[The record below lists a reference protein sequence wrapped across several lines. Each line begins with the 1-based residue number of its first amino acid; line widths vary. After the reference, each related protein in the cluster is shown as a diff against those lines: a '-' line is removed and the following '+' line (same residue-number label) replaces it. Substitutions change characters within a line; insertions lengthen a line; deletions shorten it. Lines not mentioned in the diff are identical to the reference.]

1 MKSTSGAKLFLIM
14 LLCIMGLACNR
25 PGKHQQRIPAWS
37 SNDPLAIPFRIRW
50 QKFEKGN
57 LVRNNSFELG
67 KYLPIDTLKKS
78 FSIDDWQKVGKN
90 VHWVNLETNDS
101 THADEVFSGKHAI
114 KIERKVAD
122 EITDKGEGIMS
133 GFIRVI
139 PGNYSFSFYIRLHD
153 VRPYLSR
160 LGTKMYDAIEIK
172 LFFFDKNKNPLN
184 SRYLMPFK
192 GQRIDNSF
200 KSLSFANFNYI
211 KDFNWGR
218 IIAKSHNF
226 PFSDGDI
233 PDDARYVKIFIGL
246 KGTGTMWID
255 DVDFHY
261 TADNF
266 TTTERMSHLIDSV
279 FSKQD
284 MIIPT
289 PKRVT
294 RLESI
299 LIYKKGYSAASAPL
313 IIIPDNPDAENI
325 QAALLIQ
332 KHLIDILKRA
342 GADENYISA
351 IRTASDINKNHLQN
365 ARIVFSIG
373 KSELYKKFKYMLPV
387 EQIKDKPQGY
397 CIYSG
402 PDAENIIFLFGNN
415 EIGDLYASTTL
426 IQLFDRK
433 NPVLYN
439 ANIIDYP
446 DFEQRFFYI
455 RAWQSLNEFENAKK
469 TIHTLLLYKLNGA
482 YLGVNLNSNLDYYL
496 NSLETF
502 GKEWNG
508 SERFSFLQL
517 INTGFTDSFPS
528 APYNYYDILPES
540 DSLITN
546 KFLNKIIEKGYH
558 SFADGIA
565 LAPSFVCPE
574 DTTLSYNAARIMD
587 ITEKFT
593 AEKKQ
598 ILDLQHFITERYPN
612 QQFEYFTPWYNNELL
627 DFSLDYAVL
636 YLSLLRDEM
645 NKTNL
650 FWSGSSFY
658 SIKTD
663 AADINRYFSLI
674 NQPVIFL
681 DNSLITVSKRTNYNG
696 SLPYYPGKVKLYSIF
711 EAFKNNEIAYYKND
725 LKINRVFINQPVNS
739 ELEAIKL
746 ITALDFY
753 WNMSSY
759 NHDLSLWK
767 VLVTRYG
774 QEAAK
779 ILILFDEVHARLLEI
794 NYRLSRKE
802 QINKYCRTGNN
813 LINTLNK
820 HLNDLVLLLGKD
832 EKIISEL
839 EHLIAERQLLFET
852 SCSQSQYPK

>member
-1 MKSTSGAKLFLIM
+1 
-14 LLCIMGLACNR
+14 MGFACSR

-67 KYLPIDTLKKS
+67 KYMPIDTLKKS

-90 VHWVNLETNDS
+90 VHWVDLETNDS
-101 THADEVFSGKHAI
+101 THTDEVFSGKHAI
-114 KIERKVAD
+114 KIIRHVAD

-172 LFFFDKNKNPLN
+172 LFFYDKNKNPLN

-200 KSLSFANFNYI
+200 KSLSFANYDYI
-211 KDFNWGR
+211 KDFGWGR

-255 DVDFHY
+255 DIDFHY
-261 TADNF
+261 TNDNF
-266 TTTERMSHLIDSV
+266 TTAERMSHLIDSV

-289 PKRVT
+289 PKKVT
-294 RLESI
+294 RLESK
-299 LIYKKGYSAASAPL
+299 LIYKEGFSAASAPL
-313 IIIPDNPDAENI
+313 IIVPDNPGNEI
-325 QAALLIQ
+325 TQAAILIQ
-332 KHLIDILKRA
+332 KKIIELVRRA

-351 IRTASDINKNHLQN
+351 IQIVSDVNKNLLHDSRL
-365 ARIVFSIG
+365 VFSIG
-373 KSELYKKFKYMLPV
+373 KSLLYKKYKYALPL
-387 EQIKDKPQGY
+387 EEIKDKPQGY
-397 CIYSG
+397 CIYSD
-402 PDAENIIFLFGNN
+402 PEAENIIFMIGNS
-415 EIGDLYASTTL
+415 EIGDLYAATTL

-446 DFEQRFFYI
+446 DIDQRFYYI
-455 RAWQSLNEFENAKK
+455 RAWQNQNEYENTEN
-469 TIHTLLLYKLNGA
+469 TIHSLLSYKLNGA
-482 YLGVNLNSNLDYYL
+482 YIGVNLHSNLEYYL

-502 GKEWNG
+502 GKEWKK
-508 SERFSFLQL
+508 SDQFSFLQL

-528 APYNYYDILPES
+528 RPYNIIPEFNNLLS
-540 DSLITN
+540 DKI
-546 KFLNKIIEKGYH
+546 LNKVIEKGYY

-574 DTTLSYNAARIMD
+574 DTTLGYNASRIMD
-587 ITEKFT
+587 ITEEYP

-598 ILDLQHFITERYPN
+598 IIDLQHLIAENYPDH
-612 QQFEYFTPWYNNELL
+612 QFEYFTPWYNNELL
-627 DFSLDYAVL
+627 DYSLGYAVL
-636 YLSLLRDEM
+636 YLSLLRNEM
-645 NKTNL
+645 NNINL

-663 AADINRYFSLI
+663 AADINRYFSLV

-711 EAFKNNEIAYYKND
+711 EAFNNNEIAYYKND
-725 LKINRVFINQPVNS
+725 LNISRVFINQSVNS
-739 ELEAIKL
+739 ELETIKL
-746 ITALDFY
+746 LTALDFY

-759 NHDLSLWK
+759 NQDFSLWK
-767 VLVTRYG
+767 VLVTKYG

-779 ILILFDEVHARLLEI
+779 MLILFDEVYARMLET
-794 NYRLSRKE
+794 NYRLNRKE
-802 QINKYCRTGNN
+802 QINKYCRTGSN
-813 LINTLNK
+813 LINTLK
-820 HLNDLVLLLGKD
+820 THLDNLTSLLGAD
-832 EKIISEL
+832 ERIINEL
-839 EHLIAERQLLFET
+839 EHLIAEQQVLFEAA
-852 SCSQSQYPK
+852 CSQNQYSK